1 MGKIRKGADN
11 VMDAENRTL
20 PFEGIRVLEV
30 GHAVMG
36 PTAGLIL
43 ADMGAEVIRI
53 ERTPRGDDTRYLKGF
68 GAGFYPYFNRNK
80 KSLCVNLKSEKG
92 KEIVYKLAADADI
105 LIENLGPGTMDRLGM
120 GYEELSARNPRLIYC
135 ALKGF
140 MPGPYEKR
148 LALDEVVQM
157 MGGLAYMTGPG
168 GKPLRTGA
176 SVTDIMGGTYGV
188 VGILTALYERERTG
202 RGQYVLSALFESVAF
217 LVGQHMTYSAVTGR
231 AAPPMPERVSA
242 WSVYELFETREGE
255 KIFIGATSD
264 QQWVRLCEVFGF
276 NDFLSDDRLTTNNQ
290 RIDERGW
297 LIPELT
303 RRIATLSMAEAV
315 ELAQQAR
322 LPFSPVARP
331 EDLFEDPQL
340 NDGGSLVETVLPSG
354 VETKLPRIPVRVG
367 SYDFKLRNNPPGVGE
382 GGREVLKQ
390 MGYSDEKMASLVEE
404 GVVVFEHPPRN
415 G

>member
-1 MGKIRKGADN
+1 MNTQSRS
-11 VMDAENRTL
+11 L
-20 PFEGIRVLEV
+20 PLEGIRVLEV

-53 ERTPRGDDTRYLKGF
+53 ERTPKGDDTRYLKGF

-92 KEIVYKLAADADI
+92 KEIVYKLAAGADI
-105 LIENLGPGTMDRLGM
+105 FLENLGPGTMDRLGM
-120 GYEELSARNPRLIYC
+120 GYAQLSSRNPRLIYC

-157 MGGLAYMTGPG
+157 MGGLAYMTGPSG
-168 GKPLRTGA
+168 NPLRAGA
-176 SVTDIMGGTYGV
+176 SVTDIMAGTYGV

-202 RGQYVLSALFESVAF
+202 RGQYVLSTLFESVAF
-217 LVGQHMTYSAVTGR
+217 LVGQHMTYSAVTGQP
-231 AAPPMPERVSA
+231 APPMPERVSA
-242 WSVYELFETREGE
+242 WSIYELFETREGE

-276 NDFLSDDRLTTNNQ
+276 NDLLGDDRLTTNNQ

-297 LIPELT
+297 LIPELN
-303 RRIATLSMAEAV
+303 RRIAKLPMEAAV
-315 ELAQQAR
+315 ELAQKAR
-322 LPFSPVARP
+322 LPFAPVAKP

-340 NDGGSLVETVLPSG
+340 NEGGSLVETVLPNG
-354 VETKLPRIPVRVG
+354 IETRLPRIPVRVG
-367 SYDFKLRNNPPGVGE
+367 SYDFNLRNNPPRVGE
-382 GGREVLKQ
+382 GGRELRAE
-390 MGYSDEKMASLVEE
+390 MGYSAEE
-404 GVVVFEHPPRN
+404 MKALEEAGVVVIESSAEK
-415 G
+415 